1 MEQNQ
6 KAGQQSNNQH
16 KDVLS
21 EWIFPS
27 LMSLSLCSLKQNC
40 CLSSCPAV
48 TGTSGDGE
56 RSLTRARRTN
66 GCRIDSFLQAIF
78 GINACPPHYRSRLP
92 SPRTWIIQTHKQ
104 TQAHG
109 VWPFAV
115 CLSSFPPTSSR
126 FLFHPRHLLAQVIK
140 ISTPGRPLS
149 FFFLLI
155 SLTQHIFSP
164 FCVSMMV

>member
-6 KAGQQSNNQH
+6 KSRQQSNNQH

-27 LMSLSLCSLKQNC
+27 LESLSLCSLKQNC

-48 TGTSGDGE
+48 AGTSGDGA
-56 RSLTRARRTN
+56 RSLPAARRTN

-104 TQAHG
+104 THAHR
-109 VWPFAV
+109 VWPFAAP
-115 CLSSFPPTSSR
+115 LSVSHHFLPPPRASSS
-126 FLFHPRHLLAQVIK
+126 LLAIHWLRVK
-140 ISTPGRPLS
+140 NGADRVGLCL
-149 FFFLLI
+149 FFL
-155 SLTQHIFSP
+155 Q
-164 FCVSMMV
+164 C